1 MIDYSSPVPS
11 TSAVAGPQL
20 AVTEP
25 VDVTGSKS
33 AGVAADDAQEVSKM
47 AMAEEPVCGSGPVSR
62 GSSVSTLPWVCN
74 RFFCTCLTVLDRMI
88 RFMIYPLLLMIPG

>member
-1 MIDYSSPVPS
+1 MPS
-11 TSAVAGPQL
+11 TFAVAGLPL

-47 AMAEEPVCGSGPVSR
+47 AMAEEPVTEPVCGSGLVSR

-74 RFFCTCLTVLDRMI
+74 RFFCTCLTVLDRTI
-88 RFMIYPLLLMIPG
+88 RFMMFLLLVMIPG